1 MGYEYTTALT
11 EFAGKAVQSTTAAI
25 SQSGILAG
33 WSPGAGQLLDR
44 NIYRASALKFATE
57 AYQELLILKTE
68 IDFIL
73 ENLQNF
79 SEYGIDGNPN
89 FSIIEPKLI
98 DFYHRIYK
106 KNI

>member
-1 MGYEYTTALT
+1 MGHEYTTALT
-11 EFAGKAVQSTTAAI
+11 ELADKTVQSTTAAI

-33 WSPGAGQLLDR
+33 WSPAAGQPLDR

-73 ENLQNF
+73 ENLQSF
-79 SEYGIDGNPN
+79 SEYGIDENPDYTK
-89 FSIIEPKLI
+89 IEPKLI
-98 DFYHRIYK
+98 DFYHKIYNR
-106 KNI
+106 NI